1 MLNEL
6 IAKVK
11 QDVANVEKNSEKQM
25 LIDHFNR
32 TMEYIRIKSQS
43 KSSCFNGIAL

>member
-6 IAKVK
+6 VAKIK
-11 QDVANVEKNSEKQM
+11 QDVANVEKSTEKQM

-32 TMEYIRIKSQS
+32 TLDYIKS
-43 KSSCFNGIAL
+43 KSNIFSGISL

>member
-6 IAKVK
+6 IAKIK

-32 TMEYIRIKSQS
+32 TIDYIRVKSVI
-43 KSSCFNGIAL
+43 SSFKGINL

>member
-6 IAKVK
+6 IAKIK

-32 TMEYIRIKSQS
+32 TIDYITVKSQL
-43 KSSCFNGIAL
+43 KSSCFNGIIL

>member
-32 TMEYIRIKSQS
+32 TMEYIRIKS

>member
-1 MLNEL
+1 MLNE
-6 IAKVK
+6 IITKIK
-11 QDVANVEKNSEKQM
+11 QDVSNVEKNSEKQM

-43 KSSCFNGIAL
+43 QSSCFNGITL